1 MNPRPSEH
9 KVLPNVYAPPNRNNR
24 FFPKRKVAKPNNQDP
39 KRPKGGFVQRPN
51 GGLNSRRS
59 RRNNHRKNRRATRRN
74 NRR

>member
-9 KVLPNVYAPPNRNNR
+9 KTLPNVYAPPNRNNR
-24 FFPKRKVAKPNNQDP
+24 FFPRRNVAKPNNPDP
-39 KRPKGGFVQRPN
+39 KRPK

-59 RRNNHRKNRRATRRN
+59 RRNNYRTARRVTRRN